1 MLCKWC
7 NIIIWI
13 FFMGKLSSAPVL
25 STNRRWP
32 TVGALITNGLWT
44 GGDDPFYNH
53 RLKSNAPQTG
63 GDAHF
68 KPAVIG
74 GAVVVRLHHM
84 GLWQT
89 PPATVLPLDSIG
101 EKEHEYDEDRNRAC
115 RCNGMQEQRINSPR
129 CLGALFIFLWFA
141 PSAWFAMIASRSS
154 PNAIAAALESRAHQA
169 QVLWGQCT
177 PFFSI
182 ICSKV

>member
-1 MLCKWC
+1 MA
-7 NIIIWI
+7 
-13 FFMGKLSSAPVL
+13 FTASSIHKPEVV
-25 STNRRWP
+25 STHHQRWVHSSP
-32 TVGALITNGLWT
+32 TVYEPAVMSLLNTTGFET
-44 GGDDPFYNH
+44 GGDDPFYHH

-129 CLGALFIFLWFA
+129 CLGALFIFL
-141 PSAWFAMIASRSS
+141 
-154 PNAIAAALESRAHQA
+154 
-169 QVLWGQCT
+169 
-177 PFFSI
+177 
-182 ICSKV
+182 